1 MENIAQATARDLLAH
16 ANHTVEAK
24 GWPVV
29 MHVYDELII
38 EVPKGT
44 VTVGEVAAA
53 LCQVPTWAAVLA
65 LDADGYR
72 CEYYRKG

>member
-1 MENIAQATARDLLAH
+1 MAH

-44 VTVGEVAAA
+44 VTVEEVAAA
-53 LCQVPTWAAVLA
+53 MCQVPTWAAVLA
-65 LDADGYR
+65 LDADSYR
-72 CEYYRKG
+72 CEYYPKD